1 MVGGE
6 EQAHDKIKG
15 VYNGDMVVLVINN
28 ARKKSHI

>member
-6 EQAHDKIKG
+6 ERAHDDIKG
-15 VYNGDMVVLVINN
+15 VYSGDMVVLVINH